1 MKKQERELRF
11 VYIFLYDDYFNILL
25 WTSFWNREGSNLKR
39 EAQQDIGAWNFLK
52 IIWLLCWQFYFKLK
66 PLNNILVDTLTVTIW
81 KKPQVWL
88 TSYGKKIFLLFLGV
102 VAEIILSLCQRRI
115 PKILC
120 FSTPTLQ
127 YTYTCTRN
135 IYWEILNSSFS
146 EILTNGI

>member
-81 KKPQVWL
+81 KNHRYDLPHMERNLSAFFGGCCWNYTEFVSKTDTKNPLFFYANFTV
-88 TSYGKKIFLLFLGV
+88 YIYMYEKHLL
-102 VAEIILSLCQRRI
+102 RDT
-115 PKILC
+115 K
-120 FSTPTLQ
+120 
-127 YTYTCTRN
+127 
-135 IYWEILNSSFS
+135 
-146 EILTNGI
+146 